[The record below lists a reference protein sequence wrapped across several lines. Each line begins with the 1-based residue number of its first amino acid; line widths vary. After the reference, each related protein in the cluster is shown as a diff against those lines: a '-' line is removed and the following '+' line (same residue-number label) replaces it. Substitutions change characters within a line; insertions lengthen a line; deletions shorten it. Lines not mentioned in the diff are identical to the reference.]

1 MSSIIVRR
9 GQFSDLRDIIHYAYS
24 KREAER
30 DARRWYERLRD
41 HNPRWENR
49 NDSNRLAIEVGAEG
63 FVVKFDGHPVFQ
75 YVGRDV
81 STALPKLSLSP
92 VREDRFEL
100 SFDGSFWALFGTDYN
115 GGQPVVFTPKPDSQ
129 ARLF

>member
-9 GQFSDLRDIIHYAYS
+9 GQFSDLRDIIHYSYS

-30 DARRWYERLRD
+30 DVKLWYMRLRD
-41 HNPRWENR
+41 FNPRWENA
-49 NDSNRLAIEVGAEG
+49 NDGNRLAIEVDAEG

-92 VREDRFEL
+92 VRGDRFEL
-100 SFDGSFWALFGTDYN
+100 SFDRGSFWAKIGTDYN
-115 GGQPVVFTPKPDSQ
+115 GDQPVIYTPIPTQ
-129 ARLF
+129 AG